1 MGPAECST
9 EEPMVMGCDSEHV
22 LAYELYDDS
31 GHSLGRIL
39 MPRDETIVG
48 VQART
53 VLLRRELPPVRPQTY
68 GAGGGPPARAA

>member
-1 MGPAECST
+1 
-9 EEPMVMGCDSEHV
+9 MVMRCDNGNV
-22 LAYELYDDS
+22 VAYELYDNA
-31 GHSLGRIL
+31 GRPLGTIL

-48 VQART
+48 AQART

>member
-1 MGPAECST
+1 
-9 EEPMVMGCDSEHV
+9 MVMRCDNEHV
-22 LAYELYDDS
+22 VAFELYDEG

-39 MPRDETIVG
+39 MPRDEIVVG

-68 GAGGGPPARAA
+68 GSGGGPPARAA

>member
-1 MGPAECST
+1 
-9 EEPMVMGCDSEHV
+9 MVMRCDSDHV
-22 LAYELYDDS
+22 LAYELFDEG
-31 GHSLGRIL
+31 GHALGRIL

-68 GAGGGPPARAA
+68 GAGGGAPAKVA